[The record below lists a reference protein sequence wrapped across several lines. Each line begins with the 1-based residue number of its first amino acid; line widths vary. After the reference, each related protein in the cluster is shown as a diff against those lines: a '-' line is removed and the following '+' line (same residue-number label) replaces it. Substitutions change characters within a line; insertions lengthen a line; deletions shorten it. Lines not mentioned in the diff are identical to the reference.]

1 MSEFLMLYSLWSDY
15 PYTCSSV
22 RKVDA
27 YSAFD
32 VNISV
37 HKNACNLAKEK
48 HLYGDFLVF
57 LIGY

>member
-15 PYTCSSV
+15 PYTCRSA

-27 YSAFD
+27 YSALD
-32 VNISV
+32 VNFSIP
-37 HKNACNLAKEK
+37 KNVCNLAKEK
-48 HLYGDFLVF
+48 HLYGDLLVF